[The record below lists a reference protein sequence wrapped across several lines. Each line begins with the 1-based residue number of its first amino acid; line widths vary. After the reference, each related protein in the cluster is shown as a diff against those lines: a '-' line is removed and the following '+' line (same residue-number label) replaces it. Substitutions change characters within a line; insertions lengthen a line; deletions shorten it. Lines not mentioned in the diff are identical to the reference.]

1 MVMSQEGI
9 DEVNKLRQVGKMY
22 DKSKRQ
28 LKDNKKYVVS
38 KKNKTM
44 GGKDSRKIKHVDRRL
59 KKDKK
64 ALNKKIKKT
73 RHVKRVHR
81 RRGKF

>member
-1 MVMSQEGI
+1 MSQEGI

-28 LKDNKKYVVS
+28 LKDQKKYVVS
-38 KKNKTM
+38 KKSRQV
-44 GGKDSRKIKHVDRRL
+44 GGKDSRKVKHVDRRM

-64 ALNKKIKKT
+64 ISKT
-73 RHVKRVHR
+73 RHTKRKNK

>member
-1 MVMSQEGI
+1 
-9 DEVNKLRQVGKMY
+9 
-22 DKSKRQ
+22 
-28 LKDNKKYVVS
+28 
-38 KKNKTM
+38 M